1 MIGGNF
7 LKTTVTA
14 CTRDCPGACS
24 IIAHVE
30 DGKIVKLQGNK
41 EHEFTSG
48 FLCRNTR
55 NYLKDRFYSPKRVIH
70 PLLKENGEWKKISW
84 DEALDIA
91 ADKLKTA
98 KEEHGS
104 TSIFYYQG
112 FGARTAL
119 RILNRRFFNL
129 FGGVSTL
136 YGTVCGGIGQAGQ
149 ELDMGERV
157 SHDPFDHMN
166 SNVIIIW
173 GRNPAVTDVHLW
185 KILRKARKD
194 GAKLIVIDPVTTD
207 TAKMADIFIQPAP
220 GSDAFLAMALCKI
233 LLRENLTDDNF
244 INNHT
249 KNFEEYKEIIEC
261 YDIDYL
267 ASKCDIDVKKLE
279 ELVRIYAEGPSS
291 IILGW
296 GVHRYKK
303 GHQTFRMIDALA
315 AISGNIG
322 ISGGGIT
329 QGFEEF
335 GFFDNSLEGTE
346 LAGNVRKLPMPTIG
360 EAILK
365 AQDPE
370 IKLAFIT
377 SGNPVAMNP
386 NSKKVK
392 KAFESVDYII
402 AADHIMNDT
411 TELANLFLPATTFLE
426 DEDILGSYGSNWV
439 APLNP
444 AVEPLGEAK
453 SELWIFQELAKR
465 LGFLDEMKGTPKD
478 WLLKLAA
485 PLINQGISIE
495 ELQKAPI
502 RVPSAPKTPY
512 GDRKFKTPS
521 GKFEFLNKFLIDDGV
536 TGDYPLRLL
545 SIMPKNWIGSEIPE
559 NKYGSGILEVQVHP
573 DILKTEN
580 INDGD
585 EALLESPVGSL
596 VVKIKEDSHVRKD
609 CVVTYRGG
617 WLKYNK
623 CVNVLT
629 VDMISELGNGTPYNE
644 TLVKIKK
651 LK

>member
-1 MIGGNF
+1 M
-7 LKTTVTA
+7 KTIVTA

-24 IIAHVE
+24 IIAHVK
-30 DGKIVKLQGNK
+30 DGKIIKLQGNK
-41 EHEFTSG
+41 EHEFTGG

-55 NYLKDRFYSPKRVIH
+55 NYLKDRFYGPKRILY
-70 PLLKENGEWKKISW
+70 PLKKENRNWKRISW

-91 ADKLKTA
+91 ADKLKTT

-149 ELDMGERV
+149 ELDLGERI
-157 SHDPFDHMN
+157 SHDPFDHLN

-173 GRNPAVTDVHLW
+173 GRNPALTDVHLW
-185 KILRKARKD
+185 KILRKARKN
-194 GAKLIVIDPVTTD
+194 GTKLIVIDPVKTD

-220 GSDAFLAMALCKI
+220 GSDALLAMALSKI
-233 LLRENLTDDNF
+233 LLRENFIDDNF

-249 KNFEEYKEIIEC
+249 KNFEEYKKIIDEFDLDYLVSNCDINIIE
-261 YDIDYL
+261 IE
-267 ASKCDIDVKKLE
+267 KLS
-279 ELVRIYAEGPSS
+279 RIYAEGPSS

-322 ISGGGIT
+322 ISGGGLT

-346 LAGNVRKLPMPTIG
+346 LAEKSRRMPMPTIG
-360 EAILK
+360 EAILNT
-365 AQDPE
+365 QDPA

-377 SGNPVAMNP
+377 AGNPVAMNP
-386 NSKKVK
+386 NSNKVK
-392 KAFESVDYII
+392 KAFESVDFMI
-402 AADHIMNDT
+402 AVDHILNDT
-411 TELANLFLPATTFLE
+411 TELADLFLPSTTFLE
-426 DEDILGSYGSNWV
+426 DEDLLGSYGSNWV
-439 APLNP
+439 TPLNP

-465 LGFLDEMKGTPKD
+465 LGFENEMKGSPKD
-478 WLLKLAA
+478 WLLKLVA
-485 PLINQGISIE
+485 PLINQGISLE

-512 GDRKFKTPS
+512 NDKKFKTPS
-521 GKFEFLNKFLIDDGV
+521 GKFEFIDKFEIDEEAIDE
-536 TGDYPLRLL
+536 YPLRLL
-545 SIMPKNWIGSEIPE
+545 SIMPKKWIGSEIPE
-559 NKYGSGILEVQVHP
+559 NEHESGILEVQVHP
-573 DILKTEN
+573 DILKSGN
-580 INDGD
+580 INDGG
-585 EALLESPVGSL
+585 EAVLESPVGSL
-596 VVKIKEDSHVRKD
+596 IVKVSGNKEIRKD
-609 CVVTYRGG
+609 SVVTYRGG

-623 CVNVLT
+623 CINILT

-644 TLVKIKK
+644 TMVRIKK
-651 LK
+651 LE